1 MVAAPSHPQKG
12 PEVRKL
18 ADRVDYQAGAIV
30 SKMLL
35 KRETGSVTLFAFDR
49 GQALSEH
56 TTPYEALV
64 VLLDGEAEV
73 TIGGQGYRLRPGETI
88 TLPPGIPHSVRAA
101 ERFKMMLVMIR
112 E

>member
-1 MVAAPSHPQKG
+1 MVAALSHPQKG

-88 TLPPGIPHSVRAA
+88 TFPPGIPHSVRAA